1 MSASSE
7 FLPNPKISTSV
18 RLRYAPSPTG
28 YLHVGGAR
36 TALYNY
42 LYAKKMKGQFI
53 LRIEDTDEARS
64 TEASLQ
70 MMIED
75 LVWLGLDWDEGPD
88 AKTLK
93 DKGAFGPYKQSDRK
107 TIYKDIADQI
117 MKSGRAYY
125 CFLTDEEIEKQRE
138 EAMKAGKQ
146 PQVQSP
152 YRDWPLEKALE
163 KIKDGGKAVV
173 RFNTKGLEKDYV
185 LQDIVRGEVRLPSDM
200 IGDFV
205 LLRSGGVP
213 VYNFCCVVDDHLMKM
228 THILRAEEHLPNTLR
243 QMMIY
248 EAMKWEMPHFGHLS
262 LVLDEDRKK
271 LSKRQGATSCTE
283 FKNEGYLPE
292 ALNNFIALLG
302 WSHPQDNKE
311 ILSMQEMQNDFSL
324 DRFHSSGAVFDI
336 VKLKWMNS
344 VHLRAKSD
352 REIWAL
358 LEPFLKK
365 ADLELPQDPE
375 WQNKSVQV
383 FRPKMETLLEAVE
396 LYRPLSKKHFSVAPE
411 SAEALGWDSTRAVFA
426 EWKSQLDLLP
436 SDYLT
441 EAQFTEL
448 EGKVKEKTGAKGKN
462 LFQALRVAVIGK
474 PHGPELKM
482 LVPLISR
489 KELIERVSKI

>member
-1 MSASSE
+1 MSSGNQFSA
-7 FLPNPKISTSV
+7 NPQISNEV

-42 LYAKKMKGQFI
+42 LYAKKMKGKFV

-64 TEASLQ
+64 TEASLK

-75 LVWLGLDWDEGPD
+75 LVWLGLHWDEGPD
-88 AKTLK
+88 AVTLK
-93 DKGAFGPYKQSDRK
+93 DHGNLGPYKQSARK
-107 TIYKDIADQI
+107 EIYKKIADQLI
-117 MKSGRAYY
+117 QEGRAYY

-138 EAMKAGKQ
+138 EALKKGEQ
-146 PQVQSP
+146 PQVKSP
-152 YRDWPLEKALE
+152 YRDWPVSQALE
-163 KIKDGGKAVV
+163 KIKEGGKAVV
-173 RFNTKGLEKDYV
+173 RFNTQGLEKDYV

-213 VYNFCCVVDDHLMKM
+213 VYNFCCVVDDHMMKM

-248 EAMKWEMPHFGHLS
+248 EAMKWPMPHFGHLS

-292 ALNNFIALLG
+292 ALNNYIALLG
-302 WSHPQDNKE
+302 WSHPEENKE
-311 ILSMQEMQNDFSL
+311 IFSIQEMIENFSL
-324 DRFHSSGAVFDI
+324 DRFNASGAVFDI

-344 VHLRAKSD
+344 VHLRAKTD
-352 REIWAL
+352 QEIWAL
-358 LEPFLKK
+358 LAPFLKK
-365 ADLELPQDPE
+365 ADLELPSDPA
-375 WQNKSVQV
+375 WQERSVQV

-396 LYRPLSKKHFSVAPE
+396 LYRPLSKKHFTVAPE
-411 SAEALGWDSTRAVFA
+411 SSEALGWDSTKLVFG
-426 EWKSQLDLLP
+426 EWKSQLEALSADF
-436 SDYLT
+436 LT
-441 EAQFTEL
+441 EAQFAEL
-448 EGKVKEKTGAKGKN
+448 ENAVKTKTGAKGKN

-482 LVPLISR
+482 LVPLIAR
-489 KELIERVSKI
+489 KELIERVSKV